1 MPPCTALCCI
11 YSLPYLSHF
20 QNPSITEGPLFFFS
34 CRFLPHY
41 SEPHRGQS
49 CVTDI
54 PHCNYTS
61 GFQILFVPVSIFKF
75 FFPIAPHLEKLSLG
89 PFRLKIHFCSAVA
102 AWNLI
107 WFSSVLCLCLRGH
120 SLAEKVASER
130 RVWGLTRITCK
141 FPALSLDSKHA
152 LSHSRPRAHM
162 PEQTWRGQI
171 REEVIVTQ
179 ANCFPRCVYWPVTQL

>member
-20 QNPSITEGPLFFFS
+20 QNPSITEGPLFFLS

-61 GFQILFVPVSIFKF
+61 GFQILFVPISIFKF

-89 PFRLKIHFCSAVA
+89 PTQNTFLLSCCGLEFNLVFLGLVPVFARAFTRRESGLRTPRLRFDPDY
-102 AWNLI
+102 L
-107 WFSSVLCLCLRGH
+107 
-120 SLAEKVASER
+120 
-130 RVWGLTRITCK
+130 
-141 FPALSLDSKHA
+141 
-152 LSHSRPRAHM
+152 
-162 PEQTWRGQI
+162 
-171 REEVIVTQ
+171 
-179 ANCFPRCVYWPVTQL
+179 